1 MRETYNVFRREK
13 QQVKAYDSNIF
24 HLHLTKGTNKTE
36 YGDNMKSLIGGL
48 EHEFYDF
55 PFILGIS

>member
-1 MRETYNVFRREK
+1 MIPIYSICILQK
-13 QQVKAYDSNIF
+13 
-24 HLHLTKGTNKTE
+24 NKTE